1 MDGGHRIISLRLC
14 APSRHSTSHCCPSPW
29 PHAQVL
35 TVNQVVEIMLRFSEC
50 GDWKQ
55 ALLTVVPERKRGQGN
70 EGGEGAPSAK
80 QQKT

>member
-1 MDGGHRIISLRLC
+1 
-14 APSRHSTSHCCPSPW
+14 
-29 PHAQVL
+29 VL